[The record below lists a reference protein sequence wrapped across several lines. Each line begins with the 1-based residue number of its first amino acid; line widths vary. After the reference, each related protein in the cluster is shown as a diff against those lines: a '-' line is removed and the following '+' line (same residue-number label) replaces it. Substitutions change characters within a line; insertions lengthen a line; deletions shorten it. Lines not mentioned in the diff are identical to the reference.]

1 MPEQTTAN
9 KPNAQEAPQDY
20 FARYMASLGHEYQS
34 MPIDSVYQA
43 FMGAGGMGYML
54 NMPSMQN
61 RRVKSVNTLPAD
73 YSKEDIERMVVSPE
87 GNEQAIRQ
95 VSASLAS
102 STKTYDLI
110 LQTYQDILTYD
121 WYVYPGYTAN
131 KPDKATQMREYSMA
145 VKIAEAMSIKA
156 KAHEIVGLCA
166 QYGKVFYTPRISLD
180 KSHGKV
186 NYAFLQQLPEDYIK
200 IVGWNNGPGK
210 YTIAFDLMYFTQPG
224 NDWRQFGDLFR
235 PYMQPFY
242 SVVQTEGRYVYSSQK
257 NSSVYKI
264 DTEKFEKEKLNELPG
279 APEWQFAGNRWF
291 YWVVLP
297 ADKVISFEMVDRNAL
312 MVPATTG
319 MMVSMTQIP
328 NYEAAQMEVV
338 LNPLTSVLTGS
349 LETYDPKGS
358 PNEDPVRVSEK
369 TRRLFETYWYQML
382 QATNTSGIGLYL
394 APADDLKLQTLS
406 DTVSN
411 TNITST
417 ALNDQIL
424 KAGLTALIPTTND
437 PKVGVAQL
445 SAQIQARYPVLI
457 YWAIERMMDWIF
469 EQQKF
474 KCPFR
479 FKMFGDIFSRNDEME
494 NARKG
499 ATLGILPETL
509 KYDALIGH
517 SILDD
522 MAISDFI
529 TDSGILDKRTP
540 LVSSYSAKQEGSG
553 LPPQAKQ
560 ELNPGGRPQEEGS
573 INGEVTEKVKVDAKL
588 IDELKRLLQ

>member
-1 MPEQTTAN
+1 MP
-9 KPNAQEAPQDY
+9 QETKNNNVQETPEGY
-20 FARYMASLGHEYQS
+20 FARYMASLGQEYQS
-34 MPIDSVYQA
+34 MPMDSVYQA

-54 NMPSMQN
+54 NWPYIQN
-61 RRVKSVNTLPAD
+61 RRVKSVNSLPANF
-73 YSKEDIERMVVSPE
+73 SKDDIEQMVSAPD
-87 GNEQAIRQ
+87 GNEQALRQ

-121 WYVYPGYTAN
+121 WYVYPGYTPE
-131 KPDKATQMREYSMA
+131 KLDKTTQMREYTMA
-145 VKIAEAMSIKA
+145 VKLAETLNIKA

-210 YTIAFDLMYFTQPG
+210 YTIAFNLMYFVQPG

-235 PYMQPFY
+235 PYMQSFY
-242 SVVQTEGRYVYSSQK
+242 FVVEPTEKYVYSSEKQTAQGYRI
-257 NSSVYKI
+257 N
-264 DTEKFEKEKLNELPG
+264 TEKFAEQKMNQLPG
-279 APEWQFAGNRWF
+279 APEWQYAGSKWF
-291 YWVVLP
+291 YWVILP
-297 ADKVISFEMVDRNAL
+297 ADKVFSFEIVDRNAL
-312 MVPATTG
+312 MVPPTTG

-328 NYEAAQMEVV
+328 NYEAAQMEVI

-369 TRRLFETYWYQML
+369 TRRLFEAYWYQML

-457 YWAIERMMDWIF
+457 YWAVERMMNWVF

-474 KCPFR
+474 KCPFK
-479 FKMFGDIFSRNDEME
+479 FKMFGDIFSRKEE
-494 NARKG
+494 IETARQG
-499 ATLGILPETL
+499 ATLGLLPETL
-509 KYDALIGH
+509 KYDALMGH

-522 MAISDFI
+522 IAISDFI
-529 TDSGILDKRTP
+529 SESGILDKRKP
-540 LVSSYSAKQEGSG
+540 LVTSYSAKQDTSG
-553 LPPQAKQ
+553 LPPQAKKD
-560 ELNPGGRPQEEGS
+560 LNPGGRPPEDGS
-573 INGEVTEKVKVDAKL
+573 INSETSEKVKVDARL
-588 IDELKRLLQ
+588 LDELRQLLQ